1 MVHSWPL
8 FQKPWL
14 TEKQNRKAGPVNGQH
29 TQNLHKSPTCRRA
42 TAKHQRRLCACISL
56 ASHDCLLCVPM
67 PLPEWDLGHQFHLRM
82 SVCWAGWSKL
92 DASFPWVELELMPKI
107 NGYQWSRGITRCFWV
122 ERNGG
127 VFPRLKLNSFPWHR
141 RLVKGMGFTKCLKQP
156 MWRNPTTK
164 STSLAVQSS
173 NLETKIKTSTVVM
186 PQSKLGAT
194 WFALW
199 WTNVTMEQI
208 GQWTLWNTLI
218 T

>member
-1 MVHSWPL
+1 MAS
-8 FQKPWL
+8 FSKKPWL